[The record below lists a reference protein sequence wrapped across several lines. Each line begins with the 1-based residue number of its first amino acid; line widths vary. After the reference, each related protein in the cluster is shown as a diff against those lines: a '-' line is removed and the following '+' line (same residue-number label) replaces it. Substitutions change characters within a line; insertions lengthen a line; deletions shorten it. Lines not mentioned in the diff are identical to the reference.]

1 MNTVRKHIDEIPPM
15 SKERAEE
22 IKSMSDEDID
32 YSDIP
37 PLDEEFFKKAKLVQ
51 RKPKT
56 EQISIRIDIEVLEW
70 FRNHATE
77 KGYQTLIN
85 DVLRT
90 YVMHH

>member
-1 MNTVRKHIDEIPPM
+1 MNTVRKQINEIPLM

-22 IKSMSDEDID
+22 LKSMSDEDID

-37 PLDEEFFKKAKLVQ
+37 PLDEDFFKKAKLVQ

-56 EQISIRIDIEVLEW
+56 EQISIRIDTEVLEW

-90 YVMHH
+90 YVTHH

>member
-1 MNTVRKHIDEIPPM
+1 MNTVRKQIDEIPLM

-22 IKSMSDEDID
+22 LKSMSDGDID

-56 EQISIRIDIEVLEW
+56 EQISIRIDTEVLEW

-90 YVMHH
+90 YVTHH